1 MTDERLAA
9 LGKLVA
15 AAAYSATV
23 ELGGGFRREESL

>member
-23 ELGGGFRREESL
+23 ELGGGCL